1 VTHQPRVD
9 ALRDDTRGLPYFA
22 HPYSSWERGLN
33 ENTNALI
40 RQCFPKDRDFTSL
53 TPEAF
58 MEFQEKFNTRPKKCI
73 DYLTP
78 NDIFKLPPPIAPAA

>member
-1 VTHQPRVD
+1 MAHQPRAD
-9 ALRDDTRGLPYFA
+9 ALRDDPRGPPYFA

-40 RQCFPKDRDFTSL
+40 RQCFPKDRDFTTL
-53 TPEAF
+53 TLEVF
-58 MEFQEKFNTRPKKCI
+58 MEFQDKFDTRPKKCI

-78 NDIFKLPPPIAPAA
+78 HDIFMLLPRLH